1 MNKSKYY
8 VSPDPRAFGAR
19 GWLRQ
24 INEKHS
30 WGKVKTISRLLR
42 YGVVTFFLLTF
53 PIVQRIVYECFFL
66 TSFFLKYLVSLLRR
80 RRADPE
86 NGLLMNGALQL
97 SLKLVYFLQW
107 VTDFLYARSLFTA
120 VILKEEKK
128 KRDDDRFDQQN
139 SEKGEFVVKFS
150 LQKYDTYIQEIA
162 ESL

>member
-1 MNKSKYY
+1 M
-8 VSPDPRAFGAR
+8 
-19 GWLRQ
+19 
-24 INEKHS
+24 
-30 WGKVKTISRLLR
+30 ISRLLR

-53 PIVQRIVYECFFL
+53 LIVQQIVYECFFL
-66 TSFFLKYLVSLLRR
+66 TSFFLKYLVSWLRR

-128 KRDDDRFDQQN
+128 KRDDRCDQQN